1 MLKQP
6 RREPHG
12 LRFRTENAKENQR
25 GLDMESIRSWQSV
38 LVVYVCRGIHK
49 ENQWEEP
56 FIAVEAG
63 ARGYRPVNIRIRQ
76 RFRV

>member
-6 RREPHG
+6 WREPHG
-12 LRFRTENAKENQR
+12 LRFRKENAKENQR
-25 GLDMESIRSWQSV
+25 GLEMESIRSWQSV

-49 ENQWEEP
+49 ENQWEET

-63 ARGYRPVNIRIRQ
+63 ARGLSSLNPTP
-76 RFRV
+76 